1 MKISKVF
8 KVFKRD
14 TMSVVRDFII
24 FITAILPIILAV
36 VLNLFIPDVES
47 ASTRFV
53 INSNVEKEVVCE
65 FEKYGEVEFA
75 DTRED
80 LYERVEGT
88 DEVAGIDYVEGE
100 YVIVLQG
107 NEKTVSKNTAAMILD
122 EYLKTE
128 ESLVDV
134 KISDVGVKESPVR
147 RLGTIF
153 ILLFSMVAPGL
164 MVGINLVEEKESNT
178 LAALNVTPLTRWEL
192 YSGKITFGL
201 VLSMFH
207 VFAVVFIMG
216 YGDVNFLML
225 VAAFLSSSFI
235 ASVLGFLTG
244 ATADN
249 QVAAIALVK
258 LSFMPV
264 MLSFA
269 GSIIIPERWQ
279 IFLYWSPF
287 YWDYK
292 VLEGILTKNIEWS
305 QVLYYCGLILLTS
318 TAFYLIFRRKIIR
331 GLQG

>member
-1 MKISKVF
+1 MKISRVY

-14 TMSVVRDFII
+14 IVSVFRDFMI
-24 FITAILPIILAV
+24 FVTAILPIILAM
-36 VLNLFIPDVES
+36 VLNIFIPDVEN
-47 ASTRFV
+47 ASIRFV
-53 INSNVEKEVVCE
+53 LNSNIESEVMAE
-65 FEKYGEVEFA
+65 FGKYGEVELA
-75 DTRED
+75 NTRED
-80 LYERVEGT
+80 LYERVEGS
-88 DEVAGIDYVEGE
+88 DEVAGIDFVDGE

-122 EYLKTE
+122 EYFNLG

-164 MVGINLVEEKESNT
+164 VVGINLVEEKESNT
-178 LAALNVTPLTRWEL
+178 LSALNVTPLTRWEL
-192 YSGKITFGL
+192 YSGKIAFGL

-207 VFAVVFIMG
+207 VFAVAFIMG
-216 YGDVNFLML
+216 YGDVNLIML
-225 VAAFLSSSFI
+225 FVAFLSSAFI

-244 ATADN
+244 ATAEN

-287 YWDYK
+287 YWDFK
-292 VLEGILTKNIEWS
+292 VLDGILTKSIEWS
-305 QVLYYCGLILLTS
+305 QVLYFCGLILLTS
-318 TAFYLIFRRKIIR
+318 TAFYLIFRRKIIG